1 MLPILREVIGRGVSS
16 RDSPP
21 TQENELA
28 SQASIKCLS
37 SWIQHG
43 VGVGLEES
51 LHLVE
56 PLLSV
61 ALNPDLSETAL
72 DALTHLVNHPEAHRY
87 PNILMGM
94 LGQLLSLKDHLQ
106 FLKYFSSPI
115 KKKVFYIYTKY
126 NFSYRL
132 EGQYE
137 SASQIY
143 ALLAAFGESHSR
155 LLLDSVLDS
164 GPKKEHVLQL
174 VQLLLESTGTP
185 GRYPLDEN
193 CSHLAFSFW

>member
-1 MLPILREVIGRGVSS
+1 MRLAHERKVAIKSELLKAAKEGTFSTHLKNHHKVYIEYFSFLVLPILREVIGRGVSS

-72 DALTHLVNHPEAHRY
+72 DALTHLVNHPEAHR
-87 PNILMGM
+87 
-94 LGQLLSLKDHLQ
+94 LSLIH
-106 FLKYFSSPI
+106 I
-115 KKKVFYIYTKY
+115 
-126 NFSYRL
+126 
-132 EGQYE
+132 
-137 SASQIY
+137 
-143 ALLAAFGESHSR
+143 
-155 LLLDSVLDS
+155 
-164 GPKKEHVLQL
+164 
-174 VQLLLESTGTP
+174 
-185 GRYPLDEN
+185 
-193 CSHLAFSFW
+193 